1 MRMSTKK
8 SVVETELDD
17 AVAEPE
23 NEKPSAFYWLV
34 VGLHL
39 LVLAL
44 GSIPIF
50 FYFQRSMELEHYQFF
65 PVAFAVFCLCFLF
78 SVARRETS

>member
-1 MRMSTKK
+1 MVYKTKK
-8 SVVETELDD
+8 NDVETELDD

-23 NEKPSAFYWLV
+23 NEKPSVFYWLV

-65 PVAFAVFCLCFLF
+65 PMYRQSCKP
-78 SVARRETS
+78 